1 MIAEVPKI
9 AKEV

>member
-9 AKEV
+9 AKQV